1 MNNHFIQQSLWFT
14 AGLGI
19 GAGATWLLATRDG
32 RKARRKIGHMVRE
45 GRERLNEAG
54 QDVFE
59 RGKEML
65 DRGKEFV
72 EETGAEV
79 GRRLHFAGR

>member
-1 MNNHFIQQSLWFT
+1 MNNHLLQQSLSFT

-32 RKARRKIGHMVRE
+32 RKAQRKIAHMVKD
-45 GRERLNEAG
+45 GRERLHETG
-54 QDVFE
+54 HDVFE
-59 RGKEML
+59 KGREML

-72 EETGAEV
+72 EEHGAEV
-79 GRRLHFAGR
+79 GRRLHFAR